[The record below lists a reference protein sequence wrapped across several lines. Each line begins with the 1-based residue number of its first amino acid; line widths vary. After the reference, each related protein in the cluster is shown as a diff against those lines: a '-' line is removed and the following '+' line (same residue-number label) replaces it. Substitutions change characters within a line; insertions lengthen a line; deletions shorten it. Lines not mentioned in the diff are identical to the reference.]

1 MQLLLSNR
9 REVPIPRELFGL
21 FLRIS
26 TMRRTGD
33 CTRK

>member
-21 FLRIS
+21 FFDDINYAADWGLYA
-26 TMRRTGD
+26 
-33 CTRK
+33 